1 MKLSVIVPVY
11 NVVDFIGECVHSVLD
26 AADSDV
32 EVLCVDDGSTDSSG
46 EMLEAIARGIRP
58 GGCAMKVIHQKN
70 AGAGAA
76 RNAALAVATGD
87 WILFLDGDDL
97 LAKGW
102 LAVVRTLAL
111 RHPSAQ
117 MLGFGRT
124 ETLPVRPVAVRES
137 REVDV
142 SRVVGFDVY
151 ERGLWQYAYRRDLV
165 AGLEFERIIRVED
178 KLFEG
183 DALLRASRVALMDV
197 PAYGYRIREG
207 SIIHTNWNRANF
219 SAELIWRIKWLKAMT
234 AAGKTMDRKLWRFM
248 GLCFLEYIP
257 RHLQDVSDKALHDE
271 LEASWFD
278 TLRNASQFAFAPWQR
293 FAMRVLGVTRSRF
306 AAWFFC
312 RLPYALKQAMHRH
325 RSSPARRR
333 VLFCG
338 VGFGHGGL
346 ASSFPHVAAAL
357 ERAGYEV
364 KVLVPHAADAGR
376 LDVPAEYEVGPAF
389 RLRIDGLW
397 SGRALRLFHLLTGG
411 VFRFAFAK
419 RVPHDAFVVYGA
431 SCCMEW
437 CRYSK
442 KTVWGF
448 LHSAPM
454 TGPSD
459 ILRPL
464 VVRDMRRSAA
474 HCRGMF
480 SVSEAMKHAWGEI
493 GIGSD
498 VLRLPCA
505 DVPSLV
511 CGEVPRDVSRCI
523 CVGRLSHE
531 KGQDRLLDALSRVP
545 GLSLSF
551 VGDGPDRDSL
561 VLRSEAL
568 GLSGRVK
575 FVGWQK
581 DVRPFMTSAGLV
593 VNASRSEALGLS
605 TIEALLSGA
614 PVLATD
620 IPGNREALSNG
631 RYGRLVPDSA
641 DGLAAGL
648 SAFAEDAH
656 ACDPEV
662 GFSVVREE
670 LNAISLA
677 SAKRLG
683 AIDWVGGK

>member
-1 MKLSVIVPVY
+1 MKLSLIVPVY
-11 NVVDFIGECVHSVLD
+11 NVSDFLEECLRSAID
-26 AADSDV
+26 EADKDV
-32 EVLCVDDGSTDSSG
+32 EIVCVDDGSTDSSG
-46 EMLEAIARGIRP
+46 DMLDRFARSPTP
-58 GGCAMKVIHQKN
+58 GGCVVKVIHQKN
-70 AGAGAA
+70 AGAGEA
-76 RNAALAVATGD
+76 RNAALRVATGD

-102 LAVVRTLAL
+102 LAVVRTLAS

-124 ETLPVRPVAVRES
+124 ETLPVRPVEVRES

-197 PAYGYRIREG
+197 PAYGYRQREG
-207 SIIHTNWNRANF
+207 SVIHTNWNRANF

-234 AAGKTMDRKLWRFM
+234 AAGKTMDRKIWRFM
-248 GLCFLEYIP
+248 GLCLLEYIP

-271 LEASWFD
+271 LESAWFD
-278 TLRNASQFAFAPWQR
+278 TLRQASQFDFAPWQR

-312 RLPYALKQAMHRH
+312 RLPFALKQAMHRY
-325 RSSPARRR
+325 RVAPARRR

-346 ASSFPHVAAAL
+346 ASSFPQIAATL

-376 LDVPAEYEVGPAF
+376 LDVPVEYEVGPAF
-389 RLRIDGLW
+389 RWRIGGLW
-397 SGRALRLFHLLTGG
+397 IGRAIRLFHLLTFGA
-411 VFRFAFAK
+411 FRFVLAK
-419 RVPHDAFVVYGA
+419 QVPHDVFVVYGA

-437 CRYSK
+437 CGYSK
-442 KTVWGF
+442 KPTWAF

-454 TGPSD
+454 TGPSAA
-459 ILRPL
+459 LRPL
-464 VVRDMRRSAA
+464 ILRDMRRSAA

-480 SVSEAMKHAWGEI
+480 AVSETMKRAWDEV
-493 GIGSD
+493 GIKSD
-498 VLRLPCA
+498 VLRLPYSDELLRGVA
-505 DVPSLV
+505 
-511 CGEVPRDVSRCI
+511 EAPRDTKRCV

-531 KGQDRLLDALSRVP
+531 KGQDRLLDALARVP
-545 GLSLSF
+545 GVRLSL

-561 VLRSEAL
+561 VSRAEAL
-568 GLSGRVK
+568 GISDRVE
-575 FVGWQK
+575 FAGWQK
-581 DVRPFMTSAGLV
+581 DVTPFLSNAGLV
-593 VNASRSEALGLS
+593 VNSSRSEALGLS

-631 RYGRLVPDSA
+631 RYGRLVPDSVEGLA
-641 DGLAAGL
+641 SGLAA
-648 SAFAEDAH
+648 FAADPH
-656 ACDPEV
+656 VCDPDV
-662 GFSVVREE
+662 GFAVVREE
-670 LNAISLA
+670 LRAISLA
-677 SAKRLG
+677 STERLG
-683 AIDWVGGK
+683 SIDWMGGT